1 MVLMA
6 ETFSMCDCHCCY
18 LNFKACW
25 CIAVCGKCEG
35 VCEEG
40 GKEEMVRHDAAIG
53 RKACQ

>member
-1 MVLMA
+1 MTVIA
-6 ETFSMCDCHCCY
+6 V
-18 LNFKACW
+18 NFKACW

-40 GKEEMVRHDAAIG
+40 EKEEMVRHDAAIG